1 MIRWRYLLPRLV
13 LLAAAVAIVWLVK
26 DVAIRY
32 GLGVSGEQVAR
43 AKVDVGPV
51 TSSLGEGVVGVS
63 GLEVADARRPG
74 FNLFTADA
82 AGVNLDTWA
91 LLQGRLVIEDAA
103 LVGLEF
109 GTARADSGLSERLI
123 KLPDVHVPDLTLER
137 MRIAAGVAEG
147 SAKLIEPL
155 GLAALAM
162 AREKVEEEIRKMPLA
177 SIQQAEAVRAQ
188 WLARY
193 AQIDAQV
200 EGTKQRLQTIWQQIT
215 SARGSLLE
223 KLPLFEQAT
232 REFENLRQSMQMARQ
247 MLDELPNL
255 ARQDIARVQA
265 AVEADIQMVRD
276 RINAPLVDAESLTRY
291 LLSEEFEQ
299 QLVTVT
305 QAIKTVRSL
314 WPADTLEPSL
324 PALSRGRVVEFGQSD
339 KLPDLLVRRAT
350 LSGRFEWRGKPTEF
364 TARLFNLTDRPKD
377 HAEPIRL
384 EAEFTAD
391 ATYTIEATFDSAGDE
406 KVAQVLASV
415 DGLKMPARRLGRGD
429 DFALDLLEQPM
440 RVDAAVTVSEKSLDG
455 IVTWRLGDARL
466 ANARWAT
473 VRVAD
478 PRLQA
483 LLARVQNEPI
493 LPPEVVITIA
503 ISGPP
508 EKPEWHLSSNLGPQI
523 ARNINRALIAQANEI
538 RDEMTARLRAGV
550 TAQLAGFENSLLADR
565 DSMLARLEVN
575 LQQIQ
580 QHQTFLR
587 SQLTRVTQA
596 RLLGIDPDKVE
607 RLNEKLDEFLPQG
620 GGRDSLPPLPELKAE
635 TMLDRLLR

>member
-1 MIRWRYLLPRLV
+1 MIRWRYLLPRV
-13 LLAAAVAIVWLVK
+13 LILAAVMAIVWLVK
-26 DVAIRY
+26 DAVIRY

-51 TSSLGEGVVGVS
+51 TSSLHEGIVRVS
-63 GLEVADARRPG
+63 GLEVADARRSG
-74 FNLFTADA
+74 FNLFEAEA

-91 LLQGRLVIEDAA
+91 LLQGRLVIEDATV
-103 LVGLEF
+103 VGLEF

-123 KLPDVHVPDLTLER
+123 NLPDVHVPDLTLER

-147 SAKLIEPL
+147 SSKLVEPL
-155 GLAALAM
+155 RLAALALV
-162 AREKVEEEIRKMPLA
+162 REKVEEEIRNMPLA
-177 SIQQAEAVRAQ
+177 SIQQAESVRAQ
-188 WLARY
+188 WNARY
-193 AQIDAQV
+193 TEIETQV
-200 EGTKQRLQTIWQQIT
+200 EGTKQRLQIIWQQIT

-232 REFENLRQSMQMARQ
+232 QEFENLRQSTLLAQR
-247 MLDELPNL
+247 MLEELPNI

-265 AVEADIQMVRD
+265 AVEADIQTVRD

-314 WPADTLEPSL
+314 WPRDSVEPSL
-324 PALSRGRVVEFGQSD
+324 PQPPRGRVVEFGQSD

-350 LSGRFEWRGKPTEF
+350 LSGRFNWRGHPTEF
-364 TARLFNLTDRPKD
+364 TARVFNLTDRPKD
-377 HAEPIRL
+377 YPEPIRL
-384 EAEFTAD
+384 EAEFTAE
-391 ATYTIEATFDSAGDE
+391 ASYKIEATFDSESDR
-406 KVAQVLASV
+406 KITQVLATV
-415 DGLKMPARRLGRGD
+415 DGLTLPARRLGKGD

-440 RVDAAVTVSEKSLDG
+440 RVDAAVTVSDRSLDG
-455 IVTWRLGDARL
+455 IVTWRLGDAR
-466 ANARWAT
+466 NTQPRWAT
-473 VRVAD
+473 IRVAD

-483 LLARVQNEPI
+483 LLSRVQNEPI

-508 EKPEWHLSSNLGPQI
+508 EKPVWNLSSNLGPQI

-538 RDEMTARLRAGV
+538 REEMTLRLRAGV
-550 TAQLAGFENSLLADR
+550 TAQLAGLENSLLADR
-565 DSMLARLEVN
+565 DSMIGRLQVN

-620 GGRDSLPPLPELKAE
+620 SGRDSLPPLPELKAE